1 MKPNFKLQKIAES
14 VCNHYGIEVKEIQ
27 KKGRKASISNVRQV
41 FFYMANEFS
50 QRTLVE
56 IGDFCDR
63 DHPTVIYS
71 INKVRTEKE
80 IYSSLRLDI
89 ESIMEKIF
97 GSGLI
102 PMDVDLLKLSE
113 NYSKTVI

>member
-14 VCNHYGIEVKEIQ
+14 VCGHYGIEVKNIQ
-27 KKGRKASISNVRQV
+27 KKGRKASYSNVRQV

-50 QRTLVE
+50 QRTKVE

-63 DHPTVIYS
+63 DHATVIYS
-71 INKVRTEKE
+71 INKIRTEKE
-80 IYSSLRLDI
+80 IYSTLRTDI
-89 ESIMEKIF
+89 ESIIEKIF

-102 PMDVDLLKLSE
+102 PLDVDLLNLSK
-113 NYSKTVI
+113 NYSKTVV